1 MSLNEEVE
9 LLRNIPMFANIEP
22 SKLKLLA
29 FTSERMAFKDGDVLF
44 RQGEQGDS
52 AYVIIGGEADVIV
65 DTPKGPLTVAKL
77 KRNDIVG
84 EIAILCDVPRTATV
98 KAATNAQQWYVTISR
113 GRRGIRIF
121 TPDKEQLRENV
132 MRSGHRP
139 LAMELVA
146 GFIPRRGVRL
156 WDRLHGHLLRFGPR
170 AADTFCRLKLA
181 RRRHLK
187 ATQKHE
193 HKNTRMLVER
203 PERSRRQNR
212 TVG

>member
-29 FTSERMAFKDGDVLF
+29 FTSERMAFKDGDILF

-98 KAATNAQQWYVTISR
+98 KAASKLEAMVIAKDLFFRLIMEFPQMAVEIM
-113 GRRGIRIF
+113 
-121 TPDKEQLRENV
+121 RE
-132 MRSGHRP
+132 
-139 LAMELVA
+139 
-146 GFIPRRGVRL
+146 
-156 WDRLHGHLLRFGPR
+156 
-170 AADTFCRLKLA
+170 LA
-181 RRRHLK
+181 RRLD
-187 ATQKHE
+187 AT
-193 HKNTRMLVER
+193 
-203 PERSRRQNR
+203 NR
-212 TVG
+212 KLTAKSA